1 MRVHGNRAREQE
13 TGPAGKPPEWKVG
26 LSDLQRIL
34 RERSLRLANLT
45 MAMILWDQRLN
56 SLRASEDSVSASD

>member
-1 MRVHGNRAREQE
+1 L
-13 TGPAGKPPEWKVG
+13 PEWKAG

-45 MAMILWDQRLN
+45 MAMILWDCRLY
-56 SLRASEDSVSASD
+56 SRRAPEDSASAND